1 MNRWDSFF
9 MDVAIRSAE
18 MSHALKMKVGAVA
31 VRDRRIILCG
41 FNGTPEGKPNDCE
54 FKIYPT
60 EQDIK
65 QMSDEEL
72 REKFP
77 YIDDQGSYH
86 ALVTRPEV
94 MHAEE
99 NLILF
104 SSKKG
109 IALEGCEIYCTHQP
123 CLNCARM
130 IYGAGFTRVVYR
142 EPYRCNSGLEFLK
155 SVQLPFEQYI
165 E

>member
-9 MDVAIRSAE
+9 MDIATRTAA
-18 MSHALKMKVGAVA
+18 MSRAVKMRVGAVA
-31 VRDRRIILCG
+31 VRQRRIVLCG
-41 FNGTPEGKPNDCE
+41 FNGTPEGSSNECE
-54 FKIYPT
+54 HRIYPT
-60 EQDIK
+60 SQDLGW
-65 QMSDEEL
+65 MSHEEI
-72 REKFP
+72 RAQYP
-77 YIDDQGSYH
+77 YIDDQGAHYG
-86 ALVTRPEV
+86 LVTRPEV

-109 IALEGCEIYCTHQP
+109 IALEGCEIFCTHQP

-142 EPYRCNSGLEFLK
+142 EPYHCDDGINFLRR
-155 SVQLPFEQYI
+155 VNLPFEQYVG
-165 E
+165 

>member
-1 MNRWDSFF
+1 MDRWDSFF
-9 MDVAIRSAE
+9 MDVAIRTAE
-18 MSHALKMKVGAVA
+18 MSRAIKMKVGAVA
-31 VRDRRIILCG
+31 VRDRRIVLCG
-41 FNGTPEGKPNDCE
+41 FNGTPEGRPNECE
-54 FKIYPT
+54 SRVYPSK
-60 EQDIK
+60 QDLGWMTPEEIRK
-65 QMSDEEL
+65 QY
-72 REKFP
+72 P
-77 YIDDQGSYH
+77 YIDDRGAFY

-109 IALEGCEIYCTHQP
+109 IALEGCEIFCTHQP

-130 IYGAGFTRVVYR
+130 IYGAGFTRVVYK
-142 EPYRCNSGLEFLK
+142 EAYRCNDGIDFLRDIQFP
-155 SVQLPFEQYI
+155 VEQYI